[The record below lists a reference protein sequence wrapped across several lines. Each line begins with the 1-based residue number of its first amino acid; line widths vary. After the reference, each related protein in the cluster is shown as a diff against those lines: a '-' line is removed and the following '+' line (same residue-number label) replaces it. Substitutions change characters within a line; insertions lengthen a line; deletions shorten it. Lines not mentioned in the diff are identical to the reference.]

1 MLQKHWGDLPEVRDE
16 ALRDLDAVSAK
27 FTGPAVVGVASPYIS
42 FPVSRLYGQI
52 EGLPGNPLDALIQG
66 LGGKEAVAELTGR
79 SVQWGQGPDGTWEYL
94 PKANDADAHEV
105 ERRAFMD
112 GRKLVAI
119 VSEAASIGISVSPL
133 RFWFER
139 LCLSFPVSRP
149 LLSISSEAMRRSL
162 YIHP

>member
-1 MLQKHWGDLPEVRDE
+1 
-16 ALRDLDAVSAK
+16 
-27 FTGPAVVGVASPYIS
+27 
-42 FPVSRLYGQI
+42 LYGQI

-66 LGGKEAVAELTGR
+66 LGGRHDVAELTGR
-79 SVQWGQGPDGTWEYL
+79 SVQWGEGPDGTWEYL

-119 VSEAASIGISVSPL
+119 VSEAASVGISVSPL
-133 RFWFER
+133 PFAV
-139 LCLSFPVSRP
+139 CASAYALSRH
-149 LLSISSEAMRRSL
+149 LLSISSGAMRGSL